1 MEKETSK
8 KEQIP
13 LELKSK
19 LVRRI
24 NDYVAESKPKFSSR
38 NHFFEILVTEYLDKA
53 LKKGDGNGQDTSG

>member
-1 MEKETSK
+1 MEKEASK

-19 LVRRI
+19 LVKRI

-53 LKKGDGNGQDTSG
+53 LKKGDGNGQGTSG